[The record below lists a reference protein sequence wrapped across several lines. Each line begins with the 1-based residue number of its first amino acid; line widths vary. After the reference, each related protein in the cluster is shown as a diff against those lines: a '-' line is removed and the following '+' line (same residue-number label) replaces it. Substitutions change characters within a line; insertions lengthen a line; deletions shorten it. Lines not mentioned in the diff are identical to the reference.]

1 MFFEIYKKKI
11 DKKLFITFFGEKI
24 SKHRVRTKCRAF
36 QALQLCLR
44 NFILKHCNFLENLA
58 AKSKKPLFLI

>member
-24 SKHRVRTKCRAF
+24 SKYRVRTKCRAF

-44 NFILKHCNFLENLA
+44 NFILKHCTFLENLA
-58 AKSKKPLFLI
+58 AKSKKPLFLM